1 MKNQRGQVLLIT
13 VMLLATALSVVLS
26 MSFRS
31 VTETKLTKLE
41 QENQQ
46 ALSAAESAI
55 EKALKADLSGE
66 GLTFS
71 ALGLSMS
78 GIDLTSSS
86 VSLDET
92 STEYFVTPLLQE
104 DEQYLYYLDGYEP
117 TTNLFTGSP
126 YAGSIVV
133 YLESESSGS
142 PALELTFLSGAVA
155 DPQITRFVF
164 DPNSIITVGGG
175 GTTPL
180 TPSLTGGDLGGF
192 SFQHK
197 TDSSIDIPV
206 GTPPIGS
213 PKLLIIRA
221 LSAPTRVGISQASGT
236 GLKPQGKAIISEAR
250 ATGGTTKRVKF
261 FQSYPQIPAEFF
273 VTSF

>member
-1 MKNQRGQVLLIT
+1 MKGQRGQVLLIT

-55 EKALKADLSGE
+55 EKALKADISGE

-86 VSLDET
+86 VSLDQT
-92 STEYFVTPLLQE
+92 SAEYFVSPLLQK
-104 DEQYLYYLDGYEP
+104 DEQYLYYLDNYES
-117 TTNLFTGSP
+117 TTNSFAGTP
-126 YAGSIVV
+126 YSGSIAL
-133 YLESESSGS
+133 YFESESNEF
-142 PALELTFLSGAVA
+142 PALELTFLSGSVA
-155 DPQITRFVF
+155 DPQITRLVA
-164 DPNSIITVGGG
+164 DPHSIITVGGG

-180 TPSLTGGDLGGF
+180 PSSAGGDLGGF
-192 SFQHK
+192 SFQYK
-197 TDSSIDIPV
+197 TNDIDIPV
-206 GTPPIGS
+206 GTPPISS

-221 LSAPTRVGISQASGT
+221 LSAPTRVGISQVSGA

-261 FQSYPQIPAEFF
+261 FQSYPQIPTEFF